1 MPPSD
6 NRPVHPKRIAAGS
19 NATDTR
25 FFGHPL
31 GLMTLF
37 GTEFWERFSYYG
49 MRAILLFYL
58 TDTLADGGLGLSEE
72 TGLAITAIY
81 GSSVYLLSVVGG
93 WCADRLIGGRR
104 SILYG
109 GVVIAIGHVLLSV
122 PAGPAYSYGGIA
134 AVAIGT
140 GLLKPNVSSLV
151 GELYD
156 RDDDRRDS
164 GFSIFYMGIN
174 MGSLAAPFVVGIARS
189 IGGYHAGF
197 VVAAIGMAF
206 ALVFFVLGQA
216 QLRGAGDTVTNPLTR
231 EERPKLIRTGL
242 GIGALIVAAALLA
255 LTVTSVKA
263 GELSFGADGIV
274 NVISYLAFAAP
285 IAYFTV
291 MLRSPKVTTPE
302 RSRVLAYIPLF
313 VAAMLFWMIFEQA
326 ASSLS
331 SFAKNNT
338 HLEFAGVTIQPE
350 FFQSVNPALIVIL
363 APVFAWMWIKLGDR
377 GPSTAVKFGI
387 GLAMASLSFLFISL
401 MTTLAGDAKV
411 SSWVLVGTYFIQTI
425 GELCL
430 SPVGLA
436 ATTLLAPAAFRSQA
450 MALWFLAQAA
460 GQAITAQ
467 IVSATSDLAD
477 NFAPYFGTIGL
488 VTLGLTVAF
497 FALTPWIT
505 RHIAAGEQVVG
516 TVPGP

>member
-1 MPPSD
+1 
-6 NRPVHPKRIAAGS
+6 
-19 NATDTR
+19 
-25 FFGHPL
+25 
-31 GLMTLF
+31 MTLF

-49 MRAILLFYL
+49 MRAILLYYL
-58 TDTLADGGLGLSEE
+58 TDAIADGGLGLSQE

-93 WCADRLIGGRR
+93 WCADRLIGARR

-109 GVVIAIGHVLLSV
+109 GVVIALGHVLLSV
-122 PAGPAYSYGGIA
+122 PGGPGYSYSGIV

-151 GELYD
+151 GDLYE

-174 MGSLAAPFVVGIARS
+174 LGSLAAPFVVGIARS

-197 VVAAIGMAF
+197 VVAAIGMAL
-206 ALVFFVLGQA
+206 ALMFFVLGRG
-216 QLRGAGDTVTNPLTR
+216 QLRGAGDEVMNPVAR
-231 EERPKLIRTGL
+231 EERPKIVRSVLAICGL
-242 GIGALIVAAALLA
+242 VAVSALVA

-263 GELSFGADGIV
+263 GELAFGPEGIV
-274 NVISYLAFAAP
+274 NLISYLAFAAP
-285 IAYFTV
+285 VIYFVV
-291 MLRSPKVTTPE
+291 MLRSPKVTAPE

-313 VAAMLFWMIFEQA
+313 IAAMLFWMIFEQA
-326 ASSLS
+326 ASSMAA
-331 SFAKNNT
+331 FAASKT

-350 FFQSVNPALIVIL
+350 FFQSVNPALIVLL
-363 APVFAWMWIKLGDR
+363 APVFAWMWMKLGDR

-387 GLAMASLSFLFISL
+387 GLALASLSFLFLSA

-411 SSWVLVGTYFIQTI
+411 SSWALVGTYFIQTL

-450 MALWFLAQAA
+450 MALWFLAPAA

-467 IVSATSDLAD
+467 LVSATSNLAD
-477 NFAPYFGTIGL
+477 NFAAYFGSIGL
-488 VTLGLTVAF
+488 VTLVLTGGF
-497 FALTPWIT
+497 FLLTPWIT
-505 RHIAAGEQVVG
+505 RHIAEGEQVVG
-516 TVPGP
+516 AVPGH

>member
-1 MPPSD
+1 
-6 NRPVHPKRIAAGS
+6 
-19 NATDTR
+19 
-25 FFGHPL
+25 
-31 GLMTLF
+31 MTLF

-49 MRAILLFYL
+49 MRAILLYYL
-58 TDTLADGGLGLSEE
+58 TDAIADGGLGLAPE

-93 WCADRLIGGRR
+93 WCADRLIGARR

-122 PAGPAYSYGGIA
+122 PAGPAYSYSGIV

-151 GELYD
+151 GELYE

-189 IGGYHAGF
+189 IGGFHAGF

-216 QLRGAGDTVTNPLTR
+216 QLRGAGDEVMNPIRR
-231 EERPKLIRTGL
+231 EERPQVLRSAL
-242 GIGALIVAAALLA
+242 AIGALILVLGIVALV
-255 LTVTSVKA
+255 VTSVQA
-263 GELSFGADGIV
+263 GELAFGPEGIV
-274 NVISYLAFAAP
+274 NLISYLAFAAP
-285 IAYFTV
+285 ILYFTV

-302 RSRVLAYIPLF
+302 RSRMLAYIPLF

-326 ASSLS
+326 SSSLS
-331 SFAKNNT
+331 AFAASKI
-338 HLEFAGVTIQPE
+338 HLNFAGVTIQPE
-350 FFQSVNPALIVIL
+350 FFQSVNPALIVLL
-363 APVFAWMWIKLGDR
+363 APVFAWLWIKLGDR

-387 GLAMASLSFLFISL
+387 GLAMASLSFLFLSA
-401 MTTLAGDAKV
+401 MTALAGDAKV
-411 SSWVLVGTYFIQTI
+411 SSWVLVGTYLIQTI

-450 MALWFLAQAA
+450 MALWFLAPAA

-467 IVSATSDLAD
+467 IVSATADLAD
-477 NFAPYFGTIGL
+477 NFAAYFGTIGL
-488 VTLGLTVAF
+488 ITLVLTGGF
-497 FALTPWIT
+497 FLLTPWIT
-505 RHIAAGEQVVG
+505 RHIAEGEQVVG
-516 TVPGP
+516 VAPAGR